1 MIKLNLKAVTPQDVI
16 DSTRSEYNPWEW
28 KRTVMGYTEHAD
40 DVQFYTASGYRE
52 NFAVLYTI
60 DGVRFFDSVKYGSS
74 LSAGD
79 PFAVHIEP
87 ANEEYVSVSDS
98 IQRGEVDKWKMV
110 DGYFV
115 AHIDTK
121 MTVPNHLR
129 KTANFILTK
138 DTLW

>member
-1 MIKLNLKAVTPQDVI
+1 MIRLNLKAVTPQDVI
-16 DSTRSEYNPWEW
+16 DSTRSEYNPLEW
-28 KRTVMGYTEHAD
+28 KRTVTRYTEYD
-40 DVQFYTASGYRE
+40 DVQFYMVFDHPQ

-79 PFAVHIEP
+79 PFVVHIEP
-87 ANEEYVSVSDS
+87 ANEAYVGVSEA
-98 IQRGEVDKWKMV
+98 IQRCEVDKWKMA

-138 DTLW
+138 VTLW